1 MLTHN
6 ALLSRVSTP
15 TRQLAA
21 PGPSDAQLLAMLQTA
36 VHVPDHGKR
45 VPFRF
50 LRITGDARTQLAD
63 AAQARLLQLEPE
75 AGAAVI
81 EKLRS
86 RFTMPPLTIA
96 VIARLGED
104 EKIPASERFSSA
116 ACVCF
121 QLLLAAQAEGFG
133 AQWLTGWPAYDR
145 PRRPLMGKCP
155 RPQRMTSSIPVGKT
169 PTRQRKGP
177 VDDRPS
183 PVLVREGRYWTRLA
197 TMTSREMYSWP
208 VESSSPPQVMS
219 VTHSS

>member
-63 AAQARLLQLEPE
+63 AVQARLLQLEPE

-86 RFTMPPLTIA
+86 RFTAPPITIA
-96 VIARLGED
+96 VIAQLGED

-121 QLLLAAQAEGFG
+121 QLLLAAHAEGFG

-145 PRRPLMGKCP
+145 PLLEQTLELAADEQMVGTIAIGTATVAVPERERPDAAALL
-155 RPQRMTSSIPVGKT
+155 SDWAASN
-169 PTRQRKGP
+169 
-177 VDDRPS
+177 
-183 PVLVREGRYWTRLA
+183 
-197 TMTSREMYSWP
+197 
-208 VESSSPPQVMS
+208 
-219 VTHSS
+219 THRFDHS

>member
-6 ALLSRVSTP
+6 ALLSRISTP
-15 TRQLAA
+15 TRPLAA

-36 VHVPDHGKR
+36 AHVPNHGKR

-50 LRITGDARTQLAD
+50 LRIAGDARTQLAD
-63 AAQARLLQLEPE
+63 AAQARLLQREPE

-86 RFTMPPLTIA
+86 RFTVPPVTIA
-96 VIARLGED
+96 VIAKLGDD

-121 QLLLAAQAEGFG
+121 QLLLAAHAEGFG

-145 PRRPLMGKCP
+145 PLLEQTLGLTADEQMVGTIAIGTAMVAVPERERPDAADL
-155 RPQRMTSSIPVGKT
+155 
-169 PTRQRKGP
+169 
-177 VDDRPS
+177 
-183 PVLVREGRYWTRLA
+183 LA
-197 TMTSREMYSWP
+197 DWAAHANHRFD
-208 VESSSPPQVMS
+208 
-219 VTHSS
+219 HS

>member
-45 VPFRF
+45 IPFRF

-63 AAQARLLQLEPE
+63 AVQARLLQLEPG

-86 RFTMPPLTIA
+86 RFTVPPLTIA

-145 PRRPLMGKCP
+145 PLLEHSLGLTVDEQLVGTVAIGTSMVAVPERERPDAAALLA
-155 RPQRMTSSIPVGKT
+155 
-169 PTRQRKGP
+169 
-177 VDDRPS
+177 D
-183 PVLVREGRYWTRLA
+183 WTAHANHRFDH
-197 TMTSREMYSWP
+197 P
-208 VESSSPPQVMS
+208 
-219 VTHSS
+219 

>member
-104 EKIPASERFSSA
+104 EKNPGIRTVFQCRLRVLPTVAGRAS
-116 ACVCF
+116 
-121 QLLLAAQAEGFG
+121 
-133 AQWLTGWPAYDR
+133 
-145 PRRPLMGKCP
+145 RRLW
-155 RPQRMTSSIPVGKT
+155 RAV
-169 PTRQRKGP
+169 
-177 VDDRPS
+177 VD
-183 PVLVREGRYWTRLA
+183 RLA
-197 TMTSREMYSWP
+197 
-208 VESSSPPQVMS
+208 S
-219 VTHSS
+219 V